1 MTVREIIYLQKDLK
15 NESTEDVDTDI
26 SIALNYKKFQFN
38 TQNVKT
44 QALGDIN
51 KEDLVSAR
59 YRVTAG

>member
-1 MTVREIIYLQKDLK
+1 MKAMGISNTQ
-15 NESTEDVDTDI
+15 TDI
-26 SIALNYKKFQFN
+26 SIAFNYKKFQFN